1 MNIVVGFV
9 IGGLAGLL
17 IRPVL
22 DAYLLWRMA
31 DWFRREPSTS
41 SHEPEDVDVD
51 HRTGV

>member
-1 MNIVVGFV
+1 MNLVVSFV
-9 IGGLAGLL
+9 IGSLAGLL

-31 DWFRREPSTS
+31 DWFRREPSPS
-41 SHEPEDVDVD
+41 QGSEELDVD